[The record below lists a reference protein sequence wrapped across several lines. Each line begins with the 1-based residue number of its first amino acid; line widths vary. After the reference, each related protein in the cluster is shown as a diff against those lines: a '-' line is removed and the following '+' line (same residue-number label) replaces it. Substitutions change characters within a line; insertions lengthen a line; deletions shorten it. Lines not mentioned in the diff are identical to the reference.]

1 MDLQNMT
8 LDDILKTNLTLKK
21 TLEDLALG
29 KNPNTGEVNPNFIYS
44 ESTYSPINACGVGE
58 DPPEKSD
65 HHNRQPS
72 TYSSS

>member
-1 MDLQNMT
+1 MKEIEVLLLKIQENINLKIISYIYIYIQNGFT
-8 LDDILKTNLTLKK
+8 EYDFRRHI
-21 TLEDLALG
+21 
-29 KNPNTGEVNPNFIYS
+29 IYS

-58 DPPEKSD
+58 DAPEKSD